1 MIELAYKIL
10 AKIGIAKHQDKVL
23 HFLGGLIIYLGLV
36 YFLSFISFIGI
47 WAFVVV
53 VVVAVGKEVYDRKTT
68 GFDYYDIAATLLGGW
83 FGMVIWSF
91 IQ

>member
-1 MIELAYKIL
+1 MRELAYEIL
-10 AKIGIAKHQDKVL
+10 AKIGITKHQDKVL
-23 HFLGGLIIYLGLV
+23 HFLGGLIISISLAP
-36 YFLSFISFIGI
+36 FISI

-53 VVVAVGKEVYDRKTT
+53 AIVAIGKEFLDRKTT